1 VPAVFTRIVL
11 VKNKSNE
18 STIEIRR
25 SCYDPHRYLLS
36 LPALTWVN
44 SMDMDPFIFSPDISM
59 LGYLVNAR
67 TGAFIYN
74 FFHHKGIAI
83 LLTAAGYYFKLE
95 VLLSIGILL
104 FAHASFDRIWGYGL
118 KYASDFKD
126 THLGSLEKK
135 MIPTT
140 LP

>member
-1 VPAVFTRIVL
+1 MKA
-11 VKNKSNE
+11 
-18 STIEIRR
+18 
-25 SCYDPHRYLLS
+25 LLKLEEAAMTLIAIYFLYQHS
-36 LPALTWVN
+36 LGLTVWIWILL
-44 SMDMDPFIFSPDISM
+44 FFSPDISM

-126 THLGSLEKK
+126 THLGSLEKR
-135 MIPTT
+135 MIPAT